1 MNIMQEQIG
10 NLQGGGKQ
18 TIKKKKSQMKML
30 EIKRYDTKEE
40 FLQ

>member
-10 NLQGGGKQ
+10 NLQGEKS
-18 TIKKKKSQMKML
+18 KLLRKSQMKML
-30 EIKRYDTKEE
+30 EMKRHDTKEE